1 MKKILPV
8 ITILT
13 FLSLVGIVFF
23 QLLWVTNVYESE
35 EQKFNSRI
43 SDAIF
48 EASQY
53 LIEEKGNLTGIKTD
67 SLHGSVS
74 EKLQN
79 QYFNGTIS
87 QRYSVDEI
95 RQIIRKAF
103 NEHQLRK
110 VAFEFSIRSNTTE
123 SDELM
128 SDNFYTYFAD
138 TVNNFPHVIPIESP
152 AGSLSEGMVPEE
164 LLIVLVPHVKS
175 FIWRSIRWFLLG
187 TVMFTFIILTAFFL
201 TFRTLLQQKK
211 LSEIKS
217 DFINNMTHEFK
228 TPITTISL
236 AADALRNSKVL
247 DRREEIEKYVQI
259 IKTENS
265 RMNQQVETILEAA
278 LLEKNEI
285 KLNLK
290 PIHAITLI
298 ESALQNINLPL
309 QEKKGRMT
317 LKLDATNDL
326 LSIDEVH
333 FTNLISNLLDN
344 AVKYSKDNP
353 EIKITTS
360 NTASVFIVSIEDNGI
375 GMDRDTAKQIF
386 EKFYRAHTGNLHNV
400 KGFGLGL
407 SYVKTIVDALGGVI
421 KVDSVLGRGTIFT
434 LQFPLIH

>member
-1 MKKILPV
+1 
-8 ITILT
+8 
-13 FLSLVGIVFF
+13 
-23 QLLWVTNVYESE
+23 
-35 EQKFNSRI
+35 
-43 SDAIF
+43 
-48 EASQY
+48 
-53 LIEEKGNLTGIKTD
+53 
-67 SLHGSVS
+67 
-74 EKLQN
+74 
-79 QYFNGTIS
+79 
-87 QRYSVDEI
+87 
-95 RQIIRKAF
+95 
-103 NEHQLRK
+103 
-110 VAFEFSIRSNTTE
+110 
-123 SDELM
+123 M
-128 SDNFYTYFAD
+128 SDNFYTYFTD
-138 TVNNFPHVIPIESP
+138 TVNNISHVIPIESP
-152 AGSLSEGMVPEE
+152 AGSVSEGMVPEE
-164 LLIVLVPHVKS
+164 LFIVLVPHVKS

-201 TFRTLLQQKK
+201 TFRTLFQQKK

-236 AADALRNSKVL
+236 AADALRNNKVL

-407 SYVKTIVDALGGVI
+407 SYVKTMVDALGGVI